1 MVSDQ
6 QQQQDP
12 NDPNAVTRAT
22 IPFEPKNDGN
32 MQLEVAAPVLVKD
45 SLSSYHTYP
54 ITGRDSNGPIECQRR
69 FNMFY
74 EFRQVLLIRFAGLYV
89 PPVSPKQVTG
99 KGNEL
104 TLLERQF
111 FLDQFL
117 KQCCKLKY
125 IAQSNELQVF
135 LKTQVQVEKELD
147 KLKVRCKTHEHI
159 DLLRACV
166 AVNENYEA
174 HDLKTLEEDTSEFIR
189 DQQQLMVHLQS
200 FLGNLAAMVPI
211 KKAERDYYT
220 HFSAFLEKYEET
232 KMRKSARQGE
242 LAHVQLISGDQ
253 QEGLKHKLSEIGTSF
268 QNPFIHISN
277 WVKGEV
283 LTLDALIKCVEQIQN
298 IEAMKRKTIEAIKDT
313 EDTIRKLN
321 SGQFTFSGM
330 LKDDSGKKQ
339 LALEKDKAKLELEA
353 DVVNFDVIKKILTIY
368 MATVAIP
375 DFQKNAKA
383 RYVIAMGNMCCSEVH
398 NASTIVTC
406 WDAFKHLIDSYGI
419 KY

>member
-1 MVSDQ
+1 MVSEQ
-6 QQQQDP
+6 QQAQDP
-12 NDPNAVTRAT
+12 NNPSQVTRESM
-22 IPFEPKNDGN
+22 PFEPKNDGN
-32 MQLEVAAPVLVKD
+32 MRLEVGAPVLMKD

-54 ITGRDSNGPIECQRR
+54 ITGHDSNGPIECSRR
-69 FNMFY
+69 FNLFY
-74 EFRQVLLIRFAGLYV
+74 EFRQVLLTRFAGLYV

-99 KGNEL
+99 KGDEL

-135 LKTQVQVEKELD
+135 LKAQVQVEKELD
-147 KLKVRCKTHEHI
+147 KLKVKAKTSEHI
-159 DLLRACV
+159 ALLRACV
-166 AVNENYEA
+166 GVNENYEA
-174 HDLKTLEEDTSEFIR
+174 QDLKTLEEDTAEFIR
-189 DQQQLMVHLQS
+189 DQQQLMGHLQS
-200 FLGNLAAMVPI
+200 FLSNLASMVPI
-211 KKAERDYYT
+211 KKAEREYYT
-220 HFSAFLEKYEET
+220 HFSGFLEKYEET
-232 KMRKSARQGE
+232 KMKKTARTGE

-253 QEGLKHKLSEIGTSF
+253 QQGLKQKLAEIGASF

-283 LTLDALIKCVEQIQN
+283 LTLDALIKCVEQIHN

-313 EDTIRKLN
+313 EETIRKLN

-330 LKDDSGKKQ
+330 LRDESGKKQ
-339 LALEKDKAKLELEA
+339 LALEKDRAKLELQE
-353 DVVNFDVIKKILTIY
+353 DVLNFDVIKKILTIY

-375 DFQKNAKA
+375 DFQKNAKT
-383 RYVIAMGNMCCSEVH
+383 RYIIAMGNMCCSEVH